1 MTVNN
6 KIADIYFLALIWINA
21 SSFAES
27 QVNRNSQEKFKE
39 SLEHGG
45 LPRTSWMK
53 KLIPT
58 KKFALH
64 KHMTADAQRETGVS
78 LNSSATW
85 LDALKQRA
93 VYNVSETISKSFET
107 SDPIHGL
114 KKPKLIDIISPGLPM
129 DGSPREKSKN
139 AVVKPRHAE
148 LHRLRPTNASDAWSW
163 HDVQREFAECSPG
176 MPGPR
181 PDKYMVWTSTSA
193 LGNGLNIFAHAFV
206 FALVSGRQLVV
217 GSGTVPT
224 LLCGPHG
231 AFHCGLPTVQEVWG
245 TDKAY
250 KKQNPQT
257 TYRWNREVA
266 KNPRAVFESAVKW
279 YQYGGVSHVL

>member
-1 MTVNN
+1 MAVNY
-6 KIADIYFLALIWINA
+6 KIADIFFLILIWINA

-27 QVNRNSQEKFKE
+27 QQVNRNSQEKFEE
-39 SLEHGG
+39 SPEHV
-45 LPRTSWMK
+45 LPRTSWMEK
-53 KLIPT
+53 FMPT
-58 KKFALH
+58 KNFASH
-64 KHMTADAQRETGVS
+64 KYTTVSAQRRTGVS

-85 LDALKQRA
+85 LDALKQKA
-93 VYNVSETISKSFET
+93 IYNVSETLLKSFET
-107 SDPIHGL
+107 HNPTHGL
-114 KKPKLIDIISPGLPM
+114 KKPKLIDIVSPSLPI
-129 DGSPREKSKN
+129 DGSLREKSKN
-139 AVVKPRHAE
+139 AVVKLRNAE
-148 LHRLRPTNASDAWSW
+148 PHRLRQTNVSDAWSW

-231 AFHCGLPTVQEVWG
+231 AFHCGLPTVQDVWG

-266 KNPRAVFESAVKW
+266 KDPRAVYESAVKW